1 MRRKLGIIFIVIALC
16 LGVLVACSG
25 GSGGSQNQ
33 NNQSSQQGSSSN
45 NNASG
50 GTSSNPQSGGSNTA
64 KDEVVTIKFHTHGTE
79 ANYNW
84 SQTLAAF
91 EEKYP
96 NIKIDLVI
104 LSEKGDS
111 QEATQKL
118 DLAAA
123 SGEQLDVLMFTDAA
137 SYAQRVS
144 LGMVAPLDEFIARDG
159 YKVEEEY
166 KVNTLFDGKYYALP
180 GKFNPW
186 YVLLNKTHL
195 NEAGL
200 EVPKDWTWDDFM
212 AYAKQLTTGEG
223 ASKRYGTYFHG
234 PQNGGWMEYM
244 KLALASKAEN
254 TEFIKEDGTSNLD
267 DPMFRRTLEIRYQM
281 EKVDGSSTPYADML
295 SQKLH
300 YRSQFFNQSASMIV
314 IGSWMNT
321 ELGGT
326 EQFPLE
332 FEVAVAPYPKN
343 QLSDG
348 GYAPVTTDY
357 MAVAAKSQH
366 KEEAYT
372 FIRWYTTEGQVVQG
386 KNIPSWNGVPDDQ
399 LESIVDTI
407 LSGTLTPEKVDRASL
422 IYTLANARSSKLIP
436 PVSYQAE
443 VYQAIND
450 EYEKMILGAQSI
462 DDTLEAMKKRV
473 DDIIKNNS

>member
-1 MRRKLGIIFIVIALC
+1 MKRKIGMLLMAFCLVIV
-16 LGVLVACSG
+16 VACSG
-25 GSGGSQNQ
+25 GKNED
-33 NNQSSQQGSSSN
+33 SSSSSN
-45 NNASG
+45 AQRNQNEQ
-50 GTSSNPQSGGSNTA
+50 QSTTNKNDSTGNHQAQSDS
-64 KDEVVTIKFHTHGTE
+64 DEQETVTIKFHTHGTE

-84 SQTLAAF
+84 SETLAAF
-91 EEKYP
+91 EDKYP
-96 NIKIDLVI
+96 HIKVDLI
-104 LSEKGDS
+104 LLSEKGDS

-123 SGEQLDVLMFTDAA
+123 SGEQLDVLMFTDPA

-144 LGMVAPLDEFIARDG
+144 LGMVAPLDEFIAQDD
-159 YKVEEEY
+159 YNVEEDY

-186 YVLLNKTHL
+186 YVLLNKDHL

-200 EVPKDWTWDDFM
+200 EVPTDWTWDDFM
-212 AYAKQLTTGEG
+212 EYARKLTQGEG
-223 ASKRYGTYFHG
+223 AAKRYGTYFHG

-244 KLALASKAEN
+244 KLALASKEEE
-254 TEFIKEDGTSNLD
+254 TEFIKADGTSNLD

-300 YRSQFFNQSASMIV
+300 YRSQYFNQSASMIV

-326 EQFPLE
+326 DQFPLE
-332 FEVAVAPYPKN
+332 FEAAVAPYPKN
-343 QLSDG
+343 SLTDG

-372 FIRWYTTEGQVVQG
+372 FIRWYTTEGQIIQG
-386 KNIPSWNGVPDDQ
+386 KNIPSWNGVADDQ
-399 LESIVDTI
+399 LASIIDTI
-407 LSGTLTPEKVDRASL
+407 LSDTLTPEKVDKASL
-422 IYTLANARSSKLIP
+422 INTLAGAKSSRLIP

-443 VYQAIND
+443 VYKAIND

-462 DDTLEAMKKRV
+462 DDTLQAMKEKV
-473 DDIIKNNS
+473 QEIIENNK